1 MGPAFSCPASP
12 QPRSQNKQASTMN
25 FTKLATAAAVALTI
39 TTAQAGLFD
48 PDGGGPAP
56 AINLG
61 PLDWGPANFLA
72 LGGQAAVTSFVGS
85 GGACPAGSCTFSV
98 LTQATLIG
106 TLSP

>member
-1 MGPAFSCPASP
+1 M
-12 QPRSQNKQASTMN
+12 K
-25 FTKLATAAAVALTI
+25 FTKLAATAAFALAA

-61 PLDWGPANFLA
+61 TLDWGPANFLA

-85 GGACPAGSCTFSV
+85 GGSCPAGSCTFSV

-106 TLSP
+106 TLSPSNAPNTPAGILNGTFEI